1 MLRAAGLSRGKLAAV
16 RDLAA
21 KCQAAVVP
29 KLRKTLN
36 LTDDELVA
44 RLTEVR
50 GIAPWTVHML
60 NAVTE
65 RRSMKAKVGL
75 WIDHREAIIVVL
87 TGKGEE
93 TKRIESSVEKQL
105 RRSGRWPS
113 DESFEPQLV
122 PADDTRE
129 RDYMGH
135 LANYYDEVIACI
147 GDAETILIFGPGEAK
162 GELKKR
168 MERDKIGIR
177 IVTMETA
184 DKMTEPQIVAKVKQ
198 RLF

>member
-16 RDLAA
+16 RDVAA
-21 KCQAAVVP
+21 KCQAGVVP
-29 KLRKTLN
+29 TLRKTHN

-50 GIAPWTVHML
+50 GIAPWTVHIL

-65 RRSMKAKVGL
+65 RRRMKAKVGL

-87 TGKGEE
+87 TEKGEE
-93 TKRIESSVEKQL
+93 TKRIESTVEKQL
-105 RRSGRWPS
+105 RRSGRSPS
-113 DESFEPQLV
+113 NESFEPQLV